1 MGCMGKCHGVGRH
14 VAVGAAKNRKLGL
27 AQHQQCDRDSAA
39 YPQGAPSLCCI
50 NLVFIYCGHFRL
62 YRVETYHPPGRSV
75 AMIPAEIADQL
86 RALSGL
92 AESEGRLTQEQLAIL
107 YNRGWFKLFVPRDLG
122 GLELTLPDGV
132 RLEEELAGIDGSL
145 G

>member
-1 MGCMGKCHGVGRH
+1 
-14 VAVGAAKNRKLGL
+14 
-27 AQHQQCDRDSAA
+27 
-39 YPQGAPSLCCI
+39 
-50 NLVFIYCGHFRL
+50 
-62 YRVETYHPPGRSV
+62 
-75 AMIPAEIADQL
+75 MIPAEIADQL